1 KKDRF
6 ADTCALSGIILAMI
20 STSLLPW
27 ERLQDLLGFMQF
39 PWRVYVITGPLLAFA
54 EGCYIR
60 DLAAEISGTDEERKE
75 TVMRLIVIVTTAIM
89 LLSLTCNLQRNEKEY
104 YSYSDDYFR
113 YKPYT
118 AEVIGGEWLPV
129 AAADRDALTAGSDT
143 ARAEDGSEYNVERNK
158 NELSVS
164 GISSGTEYVDVPFV
178 YYKGYAAEDSSGK
191 RLTVSGEG
199 DNGLTR
205 VYTQGA
211 ESIRVWYAGTAAQHA
226 GDAVSILSVILIAA
240 WVKMRRRKDTPP
252 DKNG

>member
-1 KKDRF
+1 
-6 ADTCALSGIILAMI
+6 M
-20 STSLLPW
+20 
-27 ERLQDLLGFMQF
+27 
-39 PWRVYVITGPLLAFA
+39 
-54 EGCYIR
+54 
-60 DLAAEISGTDEERKE
+60 
-75 TVMRLIVIVTTAIM
+75 
-89 LLSLTCNLQRNEKEY
+89 
-104 YSYSDDYFR
+104 
-113 YKPYT
+113 
-118 AEVIGGEWLPV
+118 IGGEWLPV

-143 ARAEDGSEYNVERNK
+143 ARAADGSEYNVERNK

-205 VYTQGA
+205 VYTKGA

-226 GDAVSILSVILIAA
+226 GDAVSALSVILIAA
-240 WVKMRRRKDTPP
+240 WVLMRRRKDTPP